1 MTPKTPE
8 VSPAESRIRTL
19 RGQAVLLDE
28 DIAVLYGVATRVLIQ
43 AVRRNRVRF
52 PPDFMF
58 QLSNQELTNLRSQ
71 SVISSLGSSYG
82 GRRYRPYAFTEQGV
96 AMLSTVLR
104 SGAAIAVNIEIMR
117 AFVRL
122 RRASVV
128 SQQLMSVVNELS
140 KRVDIH
146 DSAIKDLIETISRLV
161 AAPPG
166 KKRPIGFTAEWS
178 EERK

>member
-1 MTPKTPE
+1 MSPKHVE
-8 VSPAESRIRTL
+8 ASPVENRIQTL

-28 DIAVLYGVATRVLIQ
+28 DIAALYGVATRVLGQ
-43 AVRRNRVRF
+43 AVRRNRTRF

-58 QLSNQELTNLRSQ
+58 QLSNQEVINLRSQ
-71 SVISSLGSSYG
+71 SVISSLGPNYG

-96 AMLSTVLR
+96 AMLSSVLH
-104 SGAAIAVNIEIMR
+104 SPTAIAVNIEIIR

-128 SQQLMSVVNELS
+128 SQQLMSVVNELA

-146 DSAIKDLIETISRLV
+146 DGAIKNLIDSITRLV

-166 KKRPIGFTAEWS
+166 KKRPIGFTADWS
-178 EERK
+178 EE

>member
-1 MTPKTPE
+1 MARTGIE
-8 VSPAESRIRTL
+8 ASPVERRIQIL
-19 RGQAVLLDE
+19 RGQAILLDE
-28 DIAVLYGVATRVLIQ
+28 DIAELYGVATRVLIQ

-58 QLSNQELTNLRSQ
+58 QLSNQEVGRLRSQ
-71 SVISSLGSSYG
+71 FVISNVGPGRG
-82 GRRYRPYAFTEQGV
+82 GRRYIPYAFTEQGV
-96 AMLSTVLR
+96 AMLSSVLR
-104 SGAAIAVNIEIMR
+104 SRTAIAANIEIMR

-128 SQQLMSVVNELS
+128 SQQLMSVVNELA

-166 KKRPIGFTAEWS
+166 RKRPIGFTAEWT